1 MATLKIGKLAKP
13 HKIIKNKKFPILS
26 GEWIAR
32 FQVVLWPISP
42 EHNYYSIKTIGWLKK
57 QTP

>member
-13 HKIIKNKKFPILS
+13 HKIIKNKKFPILN

-32 FQVVLWPISP
+32 SQVVL
-42 EHNYYSIKTIGWLKK
+42 
-57 QTP
+57 